1 MTDTWTEQQL
11 QQFVHL
17 REGFIKTGFARDVA
31 EAQARRAMESRRARP
46 ERVSD
51 PAHPTKDDLYREAMQ
66 LRIRGRS
73 KMDKEQ
79 LLAAVHAHRTANRGG
94 GSGRT

>member
-31 EAQARRAMESRRARP
+31 EAQARRAMEARRARP
-46 ERVSD
+46 ERVHD

-66 LRIRGRS
+66 HR
-73 KMDKEQ
+73 Q
-79 LLAAVHAHRTANRGG
+79 AAVADSRLIRLSPKEA
-94 GSGRT
+94 GSNFDGVDR